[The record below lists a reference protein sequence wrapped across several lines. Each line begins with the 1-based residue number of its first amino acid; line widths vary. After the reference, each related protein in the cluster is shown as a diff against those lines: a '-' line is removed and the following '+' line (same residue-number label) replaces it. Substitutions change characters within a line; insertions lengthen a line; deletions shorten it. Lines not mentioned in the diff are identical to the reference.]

1 MEQLRNVII
10 DYLGRL
16 KRDYDNA
23 VATGN
28 ATPELSFRPALDS
41 LLVELAKFYGKDIV
55 RIFEPK
61 NQGNYGRPDW
71 LFSNSKTMGIYG
83 YIEAKGLSI
92 QSSLDFKNYEKQVKR
107 YLYLDN
113 PVILT
118 DGLDFILYKPDGG
131 RESVSICAKPVNWN
145 NVEPNMDIL
154 PLFKQFFKEERARM
168 VSEKQLVSEL
178 SIRAK
183 HLCSDL
189 EDILALGEDEAENET
204 ERETIVALK
213 HLWDVASHNH
223 DKSLK
228 DNHTFAGFVAQIM
241 AFSLLYAHRFVNEKT
256 ITPNEKYKSL
266 HAFWQMPSFEKE
278 AMRLSPFKTLLD
290 ALSDEL
296 KSPFSKLGI
305 WYDNT
310 RHLLSCIRLS
320 DKQVSTPNYHEL
332 YEAFLKEYDGK
343 TRNDFGA
350 WYTPMP
356 LANYAVNFV
365 REILPSVIPGET
377 IEAKA
382 LKIIDPCCGTGTFI
396 EAVVNNLPLHEGS
409 HIIGFEIL
417 PVPYA
422 LSNYRISMLHGREE
436 CDIEIVL
443 TNTLSDSTFKSVKYD
458 GAYPDAVSAFFRN
471 EQKKALKL
479 SRSPLTVII
488 GNPPCSDSIGIAN
501 EGSKIKKLM
510 IDFRPA
516 VRVGRNNT
524 QKQNAN
530 EMTKFLRWCLF
541 KAEQSRPSVFALVLP
556 STFANN
562 ISFAPARKFLY
573 EHVSEMWVL
582 EFDADNRAGHQA
594 ENLFNTLQGRLLLV
608 GTLREINTNLPSVH
622 YKSIFNLSYKEKL
635 EYLKLPVDNA
645 NWDVVKM
652 TNDYLLKPIGN
663 YDENLYSQF
672 WHIAS
677 DSESSIFERHCCG
690 LKLAPTHLLVH
701 FNEGQLKRRNKFIA
715 DEANSYE
722 EIKDRWYKGQTKP
735 PAQKKLSHEVRKCLS
750 NNKLQIVD
758 YSYRPFLTAKLLF
771 DNTVMDALR
780 KTEGGGMRERPE
792 VQAAYSDDKVFGF
805 VVAPAPANISPV
817 INKFTSFCWYLPDN
831 DLVARNNAHVFC
843 NRFPDY
849 KKSQKEWNSE
859 CKNNINEKL
868 LSTLETNFKVTKT
881 NLADE
886 LVFYAYAVL
895 NSDHYL
901 HTFEGKLYSTSVEL
915 PAIPIPKS
923 YGLFN
928 RMAEVGRQMAD
939 IERKDFLSANQPD
952 VFGSSMMDHEINME
966 YTISE
971 GCIKIYDINSKEAS
985 DVLVPDEILSF
996 QASGY
1001 EIVREWLKYHSYSYY
1016 RKACGKKE
1024 FEELQNLFG
1033 KILDFKS
1040 CVASADEIMREILL
1054 SELIKPRNVASGI
1067 DINFPNK

>member
-1 MEQLRNVII
+1 MSGSMEQLRNIII
-10 DYLGRL
+10 DYLEQL

-41 LLVELAKFYGKDIV
+41 LLVELAKFYGKNII
-55 RIFEPK
+55 RIFEPR
-61 NQGNYGRPDW
+61 NQGIYGRPDW
-71 LFSNSKTMGIYG
+71 MFSNSMTMGVYG
-83 YIEAKGLSI
+83 YIEAKGLST
-92 QSSLDFKNYEKQVKR
+92 QTPLDSTNYEKQVKR

-131 RESVSICAKPVNWN
+131 KEYVSICAKPVNWN
-145 NVEPNMDIL
+145 NVEPNTDIF
-154 PLFKQFFKEERARM
+154 PLFKHFFKEERSRM

-183 HLCSDL
+183 YLCSDL
-189 EDILALGEDEAENET
+189 EDILDLGEDEAENET
-204 ERETIVALK
+204 ERETVVALK

-223 DKSLK
+223 DKSLE

-241 AFSLLYAHRFVNEKT
+241 AFSLLYAHRFVNEKD
-256 ITPNEKYKSL
+256 ISPQEKYDKL
-266 HAFWQMPSFEKE
+266 HAFWQLPSFKSD
-278 AMRLSPFKTLLD
+278 ALRLSPFKTLLD

-296 KSPFSKLGI
+296 ECPFSKLGI

-356 LANYAVNFV
+356 LANYAVELV
-365 REILPSVIPGET
+365 REILPSVIPGEA
-377 IEAKA
+377 IDEKA

-396 EAVVNNLPLHEGS
+396 EAVVNNLPLNVGS

-422 LSNYRISMLHGREE
+422 LSNYRISMLHGRED

-458 GAYPDAVSAFFRN
+458 GGYPDAVSAFFRN

-479 SRSPLTVII
+479 SKPPLTIII
-488 GNPPCSDSIGIAN
+488 GNPPCSDSIDVSN
-501 EGSKIKKLM
+501 EGAKIKKLM
-510 IDFRPA
+510 ADFRPT

-524 QKQNAN
+524 QKQIAN

-562 ISFAPARKFLY
+562 ISFVPARKYLF
-573 EHVSEMWVL
+573 EHVSEMWIL

-608 GTLREINTNLPSVH
+608 GTLKEIDFSLPSVH
-622 YKSIFNLSYKEKL
+622 YKSICNLSYHEKQK
-635 EYLKLPVDNA
+635 YLASPVDHI
-645 NWDVVKM
+645 NWDNVGM
-652 TNDYLLKPIGN
+652 TKDYLLKPIGDF
-663 YDENLYSQF
+663 DENLYSQF

-677 DSESSIFERHCCG
+677 DSEPSVFERHCSG

-715 DEANSYE
+715 DETNSYE
-722 EIKDRWYKGQTKP
+722 EIKNRWYKGQTKP
-735 PAQKKLSHEVRKCLS
+735 PTQKKLSLEVRKCLS
-750 NNKLQIVD
+750 NNNLQIVD
-758 YSYRPFLTAKLLF
+758 YSYRPFLSAKLIF
-771 DNTVMDALR
+771 DNTLMDALR
-780 KTEGGGMRERPE
+780 RTEGGGMRERPE
-792 VQAAYSDDKVFGF
+792 VQAAYADNSVFGF
-805 VVAPAPANISPV
+805 AVAPAPADISPK
-817 INKFTSFCWYLPDN
+817 IHKFTSFCWSMPDN
-831 DLVARNNAHVFC
+831 DLATRGNAHVFC
-843 NRFPDY
+843 NKFPDY
-849 KKSQKEWNSE
+849 KKTKKDWNGK
-859 CKNNINEKL
+859 CNNNINDNLIKAL
-868 LSTLETNFKVTKT
+868 AKTYKVSETQLV
-881 NLADE
+881 DE

-895 NSDHYL
+895 NSNIYL
-901 HTFEGKLYSTSVEL
+901 HTFEGKLYSTAGEW
-915 PAIPIPKS
+915 PAIPIPMS
-923 YGLFN
+923 YELFS
-928 RMAEVGRQMAD
+928 RMSELGQKMAEVEKNKYKSINQQVTID
-939 IERKDFLSANQPD
+939 KSLSD
-952 VFGSSMMDHEINME
+952 SEINVD
-966 YTISE
+966 YTLLDGI
-971 GCIKIYDINSKEAS
+971 IKIHDISS
-985 DVLVPDEILSF
+985 GVDYFIQVPTEILTF

-1001 EIVREWLKYHSYSYY
+1001 EIVREWLKYHSYNYY
-1016 RKACGKKE
+1016 RKSCGKKE

-1033 KILDFKS
+1033 RILDFKS
-1040 CVASADEIMREILL
+1040 LVTSADVIMRDILQN
-1054 SELIKPRNVASGI
+1054 ELIKPLPR
-1067 DINFPNK
+1067 

>member
-1 MEQLRNVII
+1 MEQLRNIII
-10 DYLGRL
+10 DYFGRL
-16 KRDYDNA
+16 KKDYDNA
-23 VATGN
+23 VTTEN
-28 ATPELSFRPALDS
+28 ATPELSFRPALNE
-41 LLVELAKFYGKDIV
+41 LLVDLAKYYDKNIV
-55 RIFEPK
+55 PIFEPRS
-61 NQGNYGRPDW
+61 QGKYGRPDW
-71 LFSNSKTMGIYG
+71 MFSNSETMGVYG
-83 YIEAKGLSI
+83 YIEAKGLDTEAPLNPS
-92 QSSLDFKNYEKQVKR
+92 KYEKQVRR

-118 DGLDFILYKPDGG
+118 DGIDFILYKPEGG
-131 RESVSICAKPVNWN
+131 NELFSLCTKPVNWE
-145 NVEPNMDIL
+145 NVQPNMDIL
-154 PLFKQFFKEERARM
+154 PMFKQFFKEEGFRQA
-168 VSEKQLVSEL
+168 SEKQLVSEL
-178 SIRAK
+178 SVRAC
-183 HLCSDL
+183 HLCADL
-189 EDILALGEDEAENET
+189 EDILSLDEDEAENET

-213 HLWDVASHNH
+213 HLWTIASNNH
-223 DKSLK
+223 DKSLV
-228 DNHTFAGFVAQIM
+228 DNHTFAGFVAQIL
-241 AFSLLYAHRFVNEKT
+241 AFSLLYAHRFVNEKN
-256 ITPNEKYKSL
+256 ISPSEKYNKL
-266 HAFWQMPSFEKE
+266 HAFWQMPSFKKD
-278 AMRLSPFKTLLD
+278 ALRLSPFKTLLE

-296 KSPFSKLGI
+296 ASPFSKLGI

-310 RHLLSCIRLS
+310 RRLLSCIKLS

-377 IEAKA
+377 IDAKA

-422 LSNYRISMLHGREE
+422 LSNYRISMLHGRDD

-458 GAYPDAVSAFFRN
+458 GGYPDAVSAFFRN

-479 SRSPLTVII
+479 SKPPLTVII
-488 GNPPCSDSIGIAN
+488 GNPPCSDSIDVSN

-510 IDFRPA
+510 VDFRPTI
-516 VRVGRNNT
+516 RVGRNNT
-524 QKQNAN
+524 QKQIAN

-562 ISFAPARKFLY
+562 VSFVTARKYLF

-594 ENLFNTLQGRLLLV
+594 ENLFNTLQGRLLLF
-608 GTLREINTNLPSVH
+608 GTLREIDFCLPSVH
-622 YKSIFNLSYKEKL
+622 YKGIFNLCYNEKL
-635 EYLKLPVDNA
+635 KYLELPVDNT
-645 NWDVVKM
+645 NWDEVKM
-652 TNDYLLKPIGN
+652 TKDYLLKPVRIF
-663 YDENLYSQF
+663 DENLYSQF

-677 DSESSIFERHCCG
+677 DSEPSIFERHCSG

-722 EIKDRWYKGQTKP
+722 EIIDRWYKGQKKA
-735 PAQKKLSHEVRKCLS
+735 PATEKLSLEVRKCLS
-750 NNKLQIVD
+750 GKKLQIVD

-771 DNTVMDALR
+771 DNTVMDALCR
-780 KTEGGGMRERPE
+780 TKGGGMRKRPE
-792 VQAAYSDDKVFGF
+792 VQSAYADNSVFGF
-805 VVAPAPANISPV
+805 AVAPAPADISPQ
-817 INKFTSFCWYLPDN
+817 IHKFTSFCWNMPDN
-831 DLVARNNAHVFC
+831 DLATRGTAHVFC
-843 NRFPDY
+843 NKFPDY
-849 KKSQKEWNSE
+849 KKTQKDWKGK
-859 CKNNINEKL
+859 CKSNISDKL
-868 LSTLETNFKVTKT
+868 LKVLAEIYNVITTK
-881 NLADE
+881 LVDE

-895 NSDHYL
+895 NSNIYL
-901 HTFEGKLYSTSVEL
+901 HEFEGKLYSSAGEW
-915 PAIPIPKS
+915 PAIPIPLT
-923 YGLFN
+923 YELLN
-928 RMAEVGRQMAD
+928 RMSMLGQKMAEVEKTDYRSVNKQVA
-939 IERKDFLSANQPD
+939 I
-952 VFGSSMMDHEINME
+952 GSSLMDSEINME
-966 YTISE
+966 YTILDGS
-971 GCIKIYDINSKEAS
+971 IKIRDTNSRVEYNIQ
-985 DVLVPDEILSF
+985 VPDGILTF

-1001 EIVREWLKYHSYSYY
+1001 EIIREWLKYHSYNYY

-1033 KILDFKS
+1033 RILDFKS
-1040 CVASADEIMREILL
+1040 LVASADVIMSEILQ
-1054 SELIKPRNVASGI
+1054 SELIKPRNI
-1067 DINFPNK
+1067 

>member
-1 MEQLRNVII
+1 MEQLRNIII

-55 RIFEPK
+55 RIFEPR

-71 LFSNSKTMGIYG
+71 LFSNSETMGVYG

-92 QSSLDFKNYEKQVKR
+92 QKSLDSKNYEKQVKR

-131 RESVSICAKPVNWN
+131 REYVSICTKPVNWS

-154 PLFKQFFKEERARM
+154 PLFKQFFKEERSRM

-204 ERETIVALK
+204 ERETVVALK

-223 DKSLK
+223 DKSLE

-241 AFSLLYAHRFVNEKT
+241 AFSLLYAHRFVNEKN
-256 ITPNEKYKSL
+256 ITPNEKYNSL
-266 HAFWQMPSFEKE
+266 HAFWQMPSYEKD

-377 IEAKA
+377 IDAKA

-422 LSNYRISMLHGREE
+422 LSNYRISMLHGRED

-458 GAYPDAVSAFFRN
+458 GGYPDAVSAFFRN

-479 SRSPLTVII
+479 SKPPLTVII
-488 GNPPCSDSIGIAN
+488 GNPPCSDSIDVSN

-510 IDFRPA
+510 VDFRPA
-516 VRVGRNNT
+516 IRVGRNNT

-562 ISFAPARKFLY
+562 ISFVPARKFLF

-608 GTLREINTNLPSVH
+608 GTLREIDTNLPSVH
-622 YKSIFNLSYKEKL
+622 YKSIFNLGYKEKM
-635 EYLKLPVDNA
+635 EYLELPVDNT

-652 TNDYLLKPIGN
+652 TKDYLLKPIGN
-663 YDENLYSQF
+663 FDENLYSQF

-677 DSESSIFERHCCG
+677 DSEPSIFERHCSG

-715 DEANSYE
+715 DETNSYE

-735 PAQKKLSHEVRKCLS
+735 PAQKKLSLEVRKCLS

-792 VQAAYSDDKVFGF
+792 VQAAYADNSVFGF
-805 VVAPAPANISPV
+805 AVAPAPADISPK
-817 INKFTSFCWYLPDN
+817 IHKFTSFCWSMPDN
-831 DLVARNNAHVFC
+831 DLATRGNAHVFC
-843 NRFPDY
+843 NKFPDY
-849 KKSQKEWNSE
+849 KKTQKNWKGK
-859 CKNNINEKL
+859 CKSNINDKL
-868 LSTLETNFKVTKT
+868 LKVLAEIYEVTGTK
-881 NLADE
+881 LVDE

-895 NSDHYL
+895 NSNIYL
-901 HTFEGKLYSTSVEL
+901 HTFEGKLYSTAGEW
-915 PAIPIPKS
+915 PAIPIPMT
-923 YGLFN
+923 YELLN
-928 RMAEVGRQMAD
+928 RMSELGQKMAEV
-939 IERKDFLSANQPD
+939 EKANYRPVNQQ
-952 VFGSSMMDHEINME
+952 V
-966 YTISE
+966 TISCSLMDSE
-971 GCIKIYDINSKEAS
+971 IYMGYAILDGSIKIYDVNSKVEYIIQ
-985 DVLVPDEILSF
+985 VPEEILTF

-1001 EIVREWLKYHSYSYY
+1001 EIVREWMKYHSYSYY
-1016 RKACGKKE
+1016 RKSCGKKE
-1024 FEELQNLFG
+1024 FEELQDLFG
-1033 KILDFKS
+1033 RILDFKFL
-1040 CVASADEIMREILL
+1040 VASADDIMRKILQ
-1054 SELIKPRNVASGI
+1054 SELIKPRDVPSRI
-1067 DINFPNK
+1067 